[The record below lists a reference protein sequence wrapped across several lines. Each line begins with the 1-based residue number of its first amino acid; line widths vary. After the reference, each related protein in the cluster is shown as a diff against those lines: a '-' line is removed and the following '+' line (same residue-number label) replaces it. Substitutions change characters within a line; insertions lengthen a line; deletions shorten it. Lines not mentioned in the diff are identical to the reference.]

1 MNKIKIFFDT
11 NVLIYAHD
19 ESSIYHENSA
29 NLLNL
34 VFENQITGVIAE
46 QNIIEL
52 YRILTNSVAM
62 KNQPLTPQ
70 DVNKLITEVY
80 LSGVFEVLYPNQLT
94 TEKTLE
100 LAVNS
105 NCLSARIF
113 DVRLAGLV
121 ITYPVDYF
129 ATYNIKHFLNIEGLN
144 PIIPDD
150 ILSKIRL

>member
-19 ESSIYHENSA
+19 ESSVYHQPSA
-29 NLLNL
+29 DLLNL

-52 YRILTNSVAM
+52 YRILTNPVAM
-62 KNQPLTPQ
+62 KNQPLTPK

-105 NCLSARIF
+105 NAISGRIF
-113 DVRLAGLV
+113 DIRLAGLV
-121 ITYPVDYF
+121 ITYSVDYL
-129 ATYNIKHFLNIEGLN
+129 ATYNVKHFLNIEGLN
-144 PIIPDD
+144 TMTPDD
-150 ILSKIRL
+150 ILSTIKL